1 MGQGK
6 KYTPEERE
14 QITADICE
22 RLLNGESLRQ
32 ICMDEHMPNASTVF
46 RWWNDDEALAA
57 TITRARSHQA
67 DALYADM
74 DSYVAR
80 MLEGEIDHNT
90 ARVAIWARQWQAAR
104 MNPRRYGDRIE
115 AKLSGDITV
124 TVDRVED

>member
-1 MGQGK
+1 MGKLATSGSPRKKTRCSDPACAEKGGAGAVTEAGEWRQG
-6 KYTPEERE
+6 
-14 QITADICE
+14 
-22 RLLNGESLRQ
+22 
-32 ICMDEHMPNASTVF
+32 
-46 RWWNDDEALAA
+46 ALAA

-80 MLEGEIDHNT
+80 MLEGEIDHHT

-115 AKLSGDITV
+115 AKLSI
-124 TVDRVED
+124 RNYSI